1 MSVSSPSQR
10 SPMAAST
17 RSPGGLQILSFTGAQ
32 SIAFLIM
39 VGLLVLSPTVV
50 YPVFLMKI
58 LCYAIFACSL
68 NLIAGYGGMMSFG
81 HAAYFGIGAYTA
93 AWCTKNWA
101 ITPEIGILL
110 GGATGALAGLV
121 FGWLAIRRPGMF
133 FTMVTMAIGQ
143 AVYFICVQ
151 APFTNGEDGI
161 QKVPRGQFLGL
172 ISLTDNMTMYW
183 LVVLLFLGVFL
194 FLHRLTQS
202 PLGHV
207 LKSIRD
213 NEPRATS
220 LGYKTQNF
228 KLITYVLATFLAGV
242 AGSTKA
248 IVFGIATLTD
258 VGFNMSGEVVMM
270 ALFGGMGTIF
280 GPVVGATLTASLSYY
295 LSPFGAW
302 IYIVQGTVFALC
314 VLLFR
319 RGIIGEINM
328 RWNTKL

>member
-1 MSVSSPSQR
+1 MNVSSNLKSARPA
-10 SPMAAST
+10 PA
-17 RSPGGLQILSFTGAQ
+17 GGAELGLRILSFKGAQ
-32 SIAFLIM
+32 SVAFLIM
-39 VGLLVLSPTVV
+39 IGLLLLAPTVV

-68 NLIAGYGGMMSFG
+68 NLIAGYGGLMSFG
-81 HAAYFGIGAYTA
+81 HAAYFGIGAYAA

-101 ITPEIGILL
+101 ITPEVGILI
-110 GGATGALAGLV
+110 GGAAGAVTGVV
-121 FGWLAIRRPGMF
+121 FGWIAIRRPGMF

-143 AVYFICVQ
+143 AVYFVCVQ

-161 QKVPRGQFLGL
+161 QQVPRGHFLG
-172 ISLTDNMTMYW
+172 IFSLADNMTMYW
-183 LVVLLFLGVFL
+183 LLALLFLGVFL

-202 PLGHV
+202 PFGHV

-228 KLITYVLATFLAGV
+228 KLITYVIATSLAGV
-242 AGSTKA
+242 AGATKS

-258 VGFNMSGEVVMM
+258 IGFNMSGEVVLMT
-270 ALFGGMGTIF
+270 LLGGMGTIF
-280 GPVVGATLTASLSYY
+280 GPVVGATLTASLAYF
-295 LSPFGAW
+295 LSPYGAW
-302 IYIVQGTVFALC
+302 IYIAQGTVFALC
-314 VLLFR
+314 VLVFR
-319 RGIIGEINM
+319 RGFVGEINM

>member
-1 MSVSSPSQR
+1 MRVSSTSQR
-10 SPMAAST
+10 PPVLAPTGSSN
-17 RSPGGLQILSFTGAQ
+17 GLQILSFTGAQ

-39 VGLLVLSPTVV
+39 LGLLLLSPLVV

-93 AWCTKNWA
+93 AWCTKNWG
-101 ITPEIGILL
+101 ITPEVGILL
-110 GGATGALAGLV
+110 GGSAGALAGLV
-121 FGWLAIRRPGMF
+121 FGWLAIRRHGMF

-161 QKVPRGQFLGL
+161 QQVPRGKFLG
-172 ISLTDNMTMYW
+172 IFSLTDNMTMYW
-183 LVVLLFLGVFL
+183 LVVLLFLAVFL

-202 PLGHV
+202 PFGHV

-220 LGYKTQNF
+220 LGYRTQNF
-228 KLITYVLATFLAGV
+228 KLITYVLATFLAGI

-280 GPVVGATLTASLSYY
+280 GPVVGATLTASLAYY

-319 RGIIGEINM
+319 RGIIGEINL
-328 RWNTKL
+328 RWNTRL